1 MTVLDF
7 TIFLIYKLGFID
19 NKENSGFPELDSR
32 TRTKPEKP
40 PPPYFILL
48 AVCAPSLFQW
58 IRLQKG
64 QINDPGKMAAEGGG
78 RGNNPQGC
86 RSCRVARADR
96 DSPVSAFG
104 VGLPSGAPFPVQAPD
119 NAPETWTWST
129 RSEGGRDLLSRN
141 LNGNPMAWKCTS
153 VCWTMLPLCRV
164 ARGDRDSQVSAFGV
178 GLPSV
183 LLSGAPQDRTP
194 ETCTWLTR
202 SEGGLANLLSRNL
215 DGNQIA

>member
-96 DSPVSAFG
+96 DSQVSAFG
-104 VGLPSGAPFPVQAPD
+104 VGLPSGAPFRCKHRIMHRKRGPGQQ
-119 NAPETWTWST
+119 
-129 RSEGGRDLLSRN
+129 GL
-141 LNGNPMAWKCTS
+141 
-153 VCWTMLPLCRV
+153 RV
-164 ARGDRDSQVSAFGV
+164 G
-178 GLPSV
+178 
-183 LLSGAPQDRTP
+183 
-194 ETCTWLTR
+194 
-202 SEGGLANLLSRNL
+202 ANLLSRNL
-215 DGNQIA
+215 DGNPIAWKYRACAGQCCRCAGWPGGTEIPRFRRSAWVCHLGPYPVRTG